1 MEKGKW
7 NWPLVF
13 VIWGVYL
20 VLCIIYLF
28 YSRKPDYFTGSRT
41 EGVVIDI
48 YDNVVRAGKAYAKR
62 SSPIVSYYVD
72 SVEYRFYSEKESY
85 MGLYKKGDKV
95 TMIFNYNDR
104 DVACILGLIGYWINI
119 TELIFAFFLLA
130 FITLLATVIPY
141 GYDDKV
147 TAALTKKQS

>member
-7 NWPLVF
+7 NWPLVL
-13 VIWGVYL
+13 VVWGVYGFFF
-20 VLCIIYLF
+20 IIYLL
-28 YSRKPDYFTGSRT
+28 YSRTPDYFAGSRT
-41 EGVVIDI
+41 EGVVVDI
-48 YDNVVRAGKAYAKR
+48 YDMTIRAGKAYAKR

-95 TMIFNYNDR
+95 TMIYNHNNPEE
-104 DVACILGLIGYWINI
+104 ACILGLIGYWINI
-119 TELIFAFFLLA
+119 TEFIFALFLLA
-130 FITLLATVIPY
+130 FITLFATVIPD

-147 TAALTKKQS
+147 TAALTKG